1 MIGQLTGLVSHVE
14 GDHCLIDVNGV
25 GYVVSASSHT
35 LGLLPRPPEV
45 ARVLVETIVREDAI
59 QLFGFAEA
67 DEQAWF
73 RLLTTVQ
80 GVGARVALA
89 ILSVSRPSL
98 LWQAVH
104 AEDRTAFT
112 QAAGVGPKLATRLLT
127 ELKSKVAR
135 MPAPASMSG
144 HVMASGGAG
153 ETAAKGGG
161 SGTDGLEQDALM
173 ALEGLGFR
181 RAESWPIVARLIGEN
196 AGAGLDVI
204 IRLALRELAR

>member
-1 MIGQLTGLVSHVE
+1 MIGQLTGLVSHIE

-80 GVGARVALA
+80 GVGSRVALA
-89 ILSVSRPSL
+89 ILSASRPSL

-104 AEDRTAFT
+104 AEDKTAFT

-127 ELKSKVAR
+127 ELKGKVAK

-144 HVMASGGAG
+144 QNLTAAGGGAS
-153 ETAAKGGG
+153 KG
-161 SGTDGLEQDALM
+161 STHSTEGLEQDALM

-181 RAESWPIVARLIGEN
+181 RAESWPIVNRIIGEN
-196 AGAGLDVI
+196 AGEGLDVI
-204 IRLALRELAR
+204 IRLALKELAR

>member
-1 MIGQLTGLVSHVE
+1 MIGQLTGLVSHIE

-80 GVGARVALA
+80 GVGSRVALA

-104 AEDRTAFT
+104 AEDKTAFT

-127 ELKSKVAR
+127 ELKGKVAK

-144 HVMASGGAG
+144 QNL
-153 ETAAKGGG
+153 TAAGGG
-161 SGTDGLEQDALM
+161 VSKGSTHSTEGLEQDALM

-181 RAESWPIVARLIGEN
+181 RAESWPIVKRIIGEN
-196 AGAGLDVI
+196 AGEGLDVI
-204 IRLALRELAR
+204 IRLALKELAR

>member
-1 MIGQLTGLVSHVE
+1 MIGQLTGLVSHIE

-80 GVGARVALA
+80 GVGSRVALA
-89 ILSVSRPSL
+89 ILSASRPSL

-104 AEDRTAFT
+104 AEDKTAFT

-127 ELKSKVAR
+127 ELKGKVAK

-144 HVMASGGAG
+144 QNLAAAGGGAS
-153 ETAAKGGG
+153 KG
-161 SGTDGLEQDALM
+161 STHSTEGLEQDALM

-181 RAESWPIVARLIGEN
+181 RAESWPIVNRIIGEN
-196 AGAGLDVI
+196 AGEGLDVI
-204 IRLALRELAR
+204 IRLALKELAR

>member
-1 MIGQLTGLVSHVE
+1 MIGQLTGLVSHIE

-67 DEQAWF
+67 DEQVWF

-80 GVGARVALA
+80 GVGSRVALA
-89 ILSVSRPSL
+89 ILSASRPSL

-104 AEDRTAFT
+104 AEDKTAFT

-127 ELKSKVAR
+127 ELKGKVAK

-144 HVMASGGAG
+144 QNLAAAGGGAS
-153 ETAAKGGG
+153 KG
-161 SGTDGLEQDALM
+161 STHSTEGLEQDALM

-181 RAESWPIVARLIGEN
+181 RAESWPIVNRIIGEN
-196 AGAGLDVI
+196 AGEGLDVI
-204 IRLALRELAR
+204 IRLALKELAR

>member
-1 MIGQLTGLVSHVE
+1 MIGQLTGLVSHID

-25 GYVVSASSHT
+25 GYIVSASSHT

-80 GVGARVALA
+80 GVGTRVALA
-89 ILSVSRPSL
+89 ILSVSRPGL
-98 LWQAVH
+98 LWKAVH
-104 AEDRTAFT
+104 AEDKTAFT

-127 ELKSKVAR
+127 ELKSKVAK
-135 MPAPASMSG
+135 MPAPAGISG
-144 HVMASGGAG
+144 PTMVAGGNEAAISTSLHDSG
-153 ETAAKGGG
+153 
-161 SGTDGLEQDALM
+161 GLEQDALM

-181 RAESWPIVARLIGEN
+181 RVESWPIVSRIIGEN
-196 AGAGLDVI
+196 DGAGLDVI
-204 IRLALRELAR
+204 IRLALKELAR

>member
-1 MIGQLTGLVSHVE
+1 MIGQLTGLVSHIE

-25 GYVVSASSHT
+25 GYVVSVSSHT

-80 GVGARVALA
+80 GVGNRVALA
-89 ILSVSRPSL
+89 ILSASRPSL

-144 HVMASGGAG
+144 QSLAAAGGA
-153 ETAAKGGG
+153 AAGRGG
-161 SGTDGLEQDALM
+161 SGGTDGLEQDALM

-181 RAESWPIVARLIGEN
+181 RAESWPIVNRLIGEN
-196 AGAGLDVI
+196 AGEGLDVI

>member
-1 MIGQLTGLVSHVE
+1 MIGQLTGLVSHIE

-80 GVGARVALA
+80 GVGSRVALA

-104 AEDRTAFT
+104 AEDKTAFT

-127 ELKSKVAR
+127 ELKGKVAK

-144 HVMASGGAG
+144 QNLAAAGGGAS
-153 ETAAKGGG
+153 KGSTHSTEGV
-161 SGTDGLEQDALM
+161 EQDALM

-181 RAESWPIVARLIGEN
+181 RAESWPIVNRIIGEN
-196 AGAGLDVI
+196 AGEGLDVI
-204 IRLALRELAR
+204 IRLALKELAR

>member
-1 MIGQLTGLVSHVE
+1 MIGQLTGLVSHIE

-80 GVGARVALA
+80 GVGSRVALA
-89 ILSVSRPSL
+89 ILSASRPSL

-104 AEDRTAFT
+104 AEDKTAFT

-127 ELKSKVAR
+127 ELKGKVAK

-144 HVMASGGAG
+144 QNLAAAGGGAS
-153 ETAAKGGG
+153 KG
-161 SGTDGLEQDALM
+161 SVHSTEGLEQDALM

-181 RAESWPIVARLIGEN
+181 RAESWPIVNRIIGEN
-196 AGAGLDVI
+196 AGEGLDVI
-204 IRLALRELAR
+204 IRLALKELAR

>member
-1 MIGQLTGLVSHVE
+1 MIGQLTGLVSHIE

-35 LGLLPRPPEV
+35 LGLLPRPPEL

-80 GVGARVALA
+80 GVGNRVALA
-89 ILSVSRPSL
+89 ILSASRPSL

-104 AEDRTAFT
+104 AEDKTAFT

-127 ELKSKVAR
+127 ELKGKVAK

-144 HVMASGGAG
+144 QNLTAVSGAAS
-153 ETAAKGGG
+153 KG
-161 SGTDGLEQDALM
+161 STHSTEGLEQDALM

-181 RAESWPIVARLIGEN
+181 RAESWPIVNRIIGEN
-196 AGAGLDVI
+196 AGEGLDVI
-204 IRLALRELAR
+204 IRLALKELAR